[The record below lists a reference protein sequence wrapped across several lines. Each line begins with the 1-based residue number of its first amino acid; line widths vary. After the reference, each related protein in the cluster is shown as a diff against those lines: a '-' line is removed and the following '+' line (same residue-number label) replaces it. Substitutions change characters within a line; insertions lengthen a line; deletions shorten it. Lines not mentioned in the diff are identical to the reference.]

1 MVKMQFLMKKYIIYI
16 IKITKKVKKILK
28 NLKKVVDSGQ
38 NV

>member
-16 IKITKKVKKILK
+16 IKITKKVKKFLK